1 MMSEHD
7 KRDKIDASDAGD
19 CEFPSPTT
27 DTLPGGAT
35 VLSESDTAENRH
47 NLNRF
52 YHEGGTWFVDDRSS
66 GSGIG
71 VAVGATAPVAFGA
84 GRCPR
89 RPPEKKACPA

>member
-52 YHEGGTWFVDDRSS
+52 YHEGGTWFVDVREGKMGPFVNRDD
-66 GSGIG
+66 
-71 VAVGATAPVAFGA
+71 AVEYLERYKRTHGWN
-84 GRCPR
+84 R
-89 RPPEKKACPA
+89 E

>member
-1 MMSEHD
+1 MSEHD
-7 KRDKIDASDAGD
+7 KRDKIDVSDAGD

-52 YHEGGTWFVDDRSS
+52 YHEGGTWFVDVREGKKGPFVSRDE
-66 GSGIG
+66 
-71 VAVGATAPVAFGA
+71 AVEYLERYKRTHGWN
-84 GRCPR
+84 R
-89 RPPEKKACPA
+89 E